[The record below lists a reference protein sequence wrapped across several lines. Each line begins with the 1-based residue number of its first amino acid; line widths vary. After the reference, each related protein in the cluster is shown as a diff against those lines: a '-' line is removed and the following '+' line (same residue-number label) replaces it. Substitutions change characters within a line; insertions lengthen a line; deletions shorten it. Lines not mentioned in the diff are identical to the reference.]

1 MKGIWL
7 NTIVLAV
14 ACPSVVGRGAP
25 HLLKG
30 ILEILNGQWPVP
42 MPTSAKV
49 QIFRVRTNHGVGS
62 EIGRSRQNFAFW
74 YPRDVVENDFTYFVR
89 FENKIVL
96 LS

>member
-1 MKGIWL
+1 MIDD
-7 NTIVLAV
+7 
-14 ACPSVVGRGAP
+14 CSVGRGAP

-49 QIFRVRTNHGVGS
+49 QIFRGRTIHGLESG
-62 EIGRSRQNFAFW
+62 IGRSSQNLGVCRYRF
-74 YPRDVVENDFTYFVR
+74 VVEKDLTDFVR